1 MENFNKMNDKFEVR
15 CTLCGGDSIPLLG
28 EFGWDAENQKWWHE
42 IYTFPETP
50 KEGVQDDQYT
60 GNCGGSDHKYCGNTE
75 AEWVKV
81 GSARHKELTTLF
93 QTTMMPPRT
102 RTSRGECMAIIETV
116 IDPDSELIQDIRH
129 YVYEG
134 EA

>member
-93 QTTMMPPRT
+93 QTMY
-102 RTSRGECMAIIETV
+102 SIHAI
-116 IDPDSELIQDIRH
+116 DIQNQKRRRH
-129 YVYEG
+129 PFALLVLSH
-134 EA
+134 